1 MSFARQTPAT
11 YQDTG
16 MSTTSQQQHHQQQQQ
31 QQQYAPAS
39 SSAAGHPLL
48 PEALQRFCLVGKV
61 AVVTGFVP
69 TPLPIISIIPPPA
82 PHMVLD

>member
-1 MSFARQTPAT
+1 MSFASQAPTT

-16 MSTTSQQQHHQQQQQ
+16 MSATSQQQQQ
-31 QQQYAPAS
+31 QQPEHAPTS
-39 SSAAGHPLL
+39 SSAAGHQLL

-69 TPLPIISIIPPPA
+69 LPSLLFPSPLPPYTWGWIG
-82 PHMVLD
+82 LG